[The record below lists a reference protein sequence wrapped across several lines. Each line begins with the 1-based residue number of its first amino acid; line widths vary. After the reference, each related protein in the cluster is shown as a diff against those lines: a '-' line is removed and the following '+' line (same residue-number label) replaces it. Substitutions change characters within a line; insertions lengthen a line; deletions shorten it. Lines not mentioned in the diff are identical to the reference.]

1 MRQLVWNDELAEI
14 AQRYQDYLLTT
25 NEDSYSSFLSIS
37 MISKEPFTFLFS
49 RWINQCAG
57 AHDDNRRTDAFSWV
71 GQNWAMSSNGN
82 KDQQQSLAVSFVQ
95 MWYDEVC
102 MN

>member
-1 MRQLVWNDELAEI
+1 MKI
-14 AQRYQDYLLTT
+14 AIPLP
-25 NEDSYSSFLSIS
+25 